1 MHVFE
6 ICSFSGLAGYYRRF
20 GQEYFCCLAAP
31 MSRLTKGV
39 KFIWN
44 KACDL
49 AFQKLKR
56 RLTSAHVSDTREGHG
71 LHRLF

>member
-6 ICSFSGLAGYYRRF
+6 ICSFSGLAGYYYRF
-20 GQEYFCCLAAP
+20 GQEYFSCLAVP

-49 AFQKLKR
+49 AFQ
-56 RLTSAHVSDTREGHG
+56 
-71 LHRLF
+71 